1 MTKGRDNKN
10 SIDKGLF
17 IVFEGI
23 DGSGKS
29 TQAARLQQSLL
40 QAGLDAVLTREPT
53 DGPWGRKIR
62 DIAAKGRTGTSLDEE
77 IEIFV
82 QDRREHVR
90 EVIRPALRRGAVVI
104 CDRYYFSTIAYQ
116 GALGADPAALRRLNE
131 NKHGFP
137 RPDVVFFIDVSPCVG
152 VNRINKKRGGANTG
166 YEKLDFLERVKAL
179 FDAMDDPYFVR
190 IKGAQRPP
198 QVARIIR
205 EATDKLIA
213 ERTRP

>member
-1 MTKGRDNKN
+1 MNKLEN
-10 SIDKGLF
+10 NKKRLEKGLF

-29 TQAARLQQSLL
+29 TQAAMLHQYFEGL
-40 QAGLDAVLTREPT
+40 GLDAVLTREPT

-62 DIAAKGRTGTSLDEE
+62 DIAARGRAGTSLDQE

-82 QDRREHVR
+82 QDRRQHVR
-90 EVIRPALRRGAVVI
+90 EIIRPALNRGAAVI

-116 GALGADPAALRRLNE
+116 GALGADPAALRRINE
-131 NKHGFP
+131 HTNKFP
-137 RPDVVFFIDVSPCVG
+137 RPDVVFFIDVSPRTG

-166 YEKLDFLERVKAL
+166 YEKIDFLERVKAG
-179 FDAMDDPYFVR
+179 FDAMEDPYFVR

-198 QVARIIR
+198 AIARQIR
-205 EATDKLIA
+205 EKADFLIA
-213 ERTRP
+213 ERTGF